1 MNLQESQ
8 EPQFQVVMAV
18 LAQVSTGS
26 NSTFFLHLTY
36 FHLQH
41 TTQTMDGLQVVA
53 AYVAQPDQM
62 RLGLPLVC
70 VAWLSVGAEGFEF
83 VSH

>member
-1 MNLQESQ
+1 
-8 EPQFQVVMAV
+8 
-18 LAQVSTGS
+18 
-26 NSTFFLHLTY
+26 
-36 FHLQH
+36 
-41 TTQTMDGLQVVA
+41 MDGLQVAA

-70 VAWLSVGAEGFEF
+70 VAWLSVGVEGFEF